1 MIAIPQ
7 WLKTSSDIEQQQ
19 QLHRHGDQLARVSR
33 EKLAEASERFGA
45 YEHGVPIFC
54 AGGCGEVVGYLPKGH
69 KVLNYKGRGYEHW
82 CPTCEAADISKKRIA
97 ASKTPLTSADE
108 LAGLIKPVR
117 DLRWLRL
124 IQVATVGV
132 IIAGS
137 VCIARG
143 RVVGIYLA
151 AFGTLAWLATC
162 SVFWKLSD

>member
-7 WLKTSSDIEQQQ
+7 WLKMSSDVEQQ
-19 QLHRHGDQLARVSR
+19 QLHGRRDQLTPVSR
-33 EKLAEASERFGA
+33 EKLAERTDDFGGQD
-45 YEHGVPIFC
+45 HGIPIFC

-69 KVLNYKGRGYEHW
+69 KVLTYKGRGYEHW
-82 CPTCEAADISKKRIA
+82 CPTCTAADISKKRIA
-97 ASKTPLTSADE
+97 ESRTPLTAADE

-124 IQVATVGV
+124 IQAATVAV
-132 IIAGS
+132 IITGS

-151 AFGTLAWLATC
+151 AFGTLAWFATC
-162 SVFWKLSD
+162 LVLWKLKD